1 MAGLD
6 MVKRRD
12 DKVDGRRGLE
22 RFAGALVS
30 REKRALLGAWAM
42 RAVAQGE

>member
-12 DKVDGRRGLE
+12 DKVEGRRGME
-22 RFAGALVS
+22 RFAV
-30 REKRALLGAWAM
+30 AWSKSGKGSLA
-42 RAVAQGE
+42 GP